1 MSKSIQIILN
11 SERRAIKP
19 ECWAPAFRL
28 ILTDGMVFQET
39 PPFYPLD
46 KGLTFKTKSEADRWA
61 DICGAP
67 MVRRQLSRLASEL
80 GCYRA
85 DRTQDS

>member
-11 SERRAIKP
+11 SARRAIKP
-19 ECWAPAFRL
+19 ECWAAAFRL
-28 ILTDGMVFQET
+28 ILADGMVFQET

-61 DICGAP
+61 DIAA
-67 MVRRQLSRLASEL
+67 RQW
-80 GCYRA
+80 CA
-85 DRTQDS
+85 DNYPGWPAN